1 MKAFK
6 FFSIMEYEEEQEY
19 LRSMH
24 REGWKFQHVS
34 WPGIY
39 QFERC
44 ESEDVVYQLDYNP
57 EGRKDGRSYTQ
68 MFNDCGWEFI
78 CDFVGYSYF
87 RKPVS
92 EMNHEE
98 EIFSDDDSKFDML
111 KRVFQSRM
119 VPMFVIFTLIIL
131 PQLFI
136 QLLSGTTYGMIMFG
150 VYLILFGI
158 YSIVFY
164 KAARK
169 YLILRRRR

>member
-1 MKAFK
+1 MKDFR

-24 REGWKFQHVS
+24 RKGWKFQRVS

-39 QFERC
+39 RFERC
-44 ESEDVVYQLDYNP
+44 EPEDIVYQLDYNP
-57 EGRKDGRSYTQ
+57 EGRKDGKTYTK
-68 MFNDCGWEFI
+68 MFEDCGWEFI

-92 EMNHEE
+92 EMHQEE

-119 VPMFVIFTLIIL
+119 VPMFVIFAVVIL